1 MKVIPI
7 TRAHLSDVA
16 RLERLCFDEPWS
28 EASLELLLGE
38 GAVGW
43 ACEED
48 GTVVAYVGM
57 MLALDEGQ
65 VTNVAV
71 HPEHRRRGYGAAV
84 VEALIRDARERGL
97 VQIALEVR
105 VSNAAAISL
114 YERFG
119 FTRAGIR
126 RRFYRN
132 PTEDGAVMLLNLQET
147 D

>member
-7 TRAHLSDVA
+7 TQAHLSDVA

-28 EASLELLLGE
+28 EASLALLLGE

-43 ACEED
+43 VCEEN
-48 GTVVAYVGM
+48 GTAVAYGGM
-57 MLALDEGQ
+57 LLALDEGQ
-65 VTNVAV
+65 ITNVAV
-71 HPEHRRRGYGAAV
+71 HPEHRRRGFGAAV

-119 FTRAGIR
+119 FARAGIR

-132 PTEDGAVMLLNLQET
+132 PTEDGAVMLLNLEAT